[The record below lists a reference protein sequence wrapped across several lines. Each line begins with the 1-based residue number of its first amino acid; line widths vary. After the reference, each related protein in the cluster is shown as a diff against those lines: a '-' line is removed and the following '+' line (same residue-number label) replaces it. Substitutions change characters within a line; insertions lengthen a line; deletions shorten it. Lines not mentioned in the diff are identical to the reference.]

1 MLNELIFDNRKSICI
16 MNTNTDFYERCI
28 ETLKRAYSRLLKEN
42 PKSIEYDIYRSAC
55 IKEFE
60 IILEQ
65 SGKLL
70 RKTLKPYFHSSK
82 EVDKLHFKD
91 LFRHAVLRSL
101 ITDESCER
109 WLEYRDNRNNT
120 AHDYGVNFA
129 EETIVLLPL
138 FIEDALEFAEMI
150 KRENNAAE
158 R

>member
-1 MLNELIFDNRKSICI
+1 
-16 MNTNTDFYERCI
+16 MNIETEYYERCI
-28 ETLKRAYSRLLKEN
+28 KTLQNAYSLLNEAN
-42 PKSIEYDIYRSAC
+42 PVTIEYDIYRSAC

-70 RKTLKPYFHSSK
+70 RKVLKPYFHSSN
-82 EVDKLHFKD
+82 EVDRLYFKE

-101 ITDESCER
+101 ITDEVCER

-129 EETIVLLPL
+129 KETLILLPS
-138 FIEDALEFAEMI
+138 FIADSLQFAEMI
-150 KRENNAAE
+150 KEQNNAVE
-158 R
+158 E

>member
-1 MLNELIFDNRKSICI
+1 MVIDTEYYK
-16 MNTNTDFYERCI
+16 RCI
-28 ETLKRAYSRLLKEN
+28 KTLQNAYTLLNKEN
-42 PKSIEYDIYRSAC
+42 PDTIDYDMYRSAC

-70 RKTLKPYFHSSK
+70 RKVLNPYFHSSK
-82 EVDKLHFKD
+82 EVDKLYFKE

-101 ITDESCER
+101 ITDEACQR

-129 EETIVLLPL
+129 EDTLALLPA
-138 FIEDALEFAEMI
+138 FIADSLEFTEMI
-150 KRENNAAE
+150 KQQNHAAE
-158 R
+158 E